1 MTLKKSVQCP
11 MFCHYYS
18 MDRAD
23 LNSDDIDYIKLE
35 QDILVPLVKE
45 KSLFVMETGDFWLKI
60 KSAGYNG
67 SLLT

>member
-1 MTLKKSVQCP
+1 
-11 MFCHYYS
+11 